1 MCKVIEIPKIFAAN
15 GDHNI
20 QSIKVFEGGNGC
32 FIGESLMYRTTRP
45 PRISILVCDYRLHI
59 LRTHSDPCFTHLF
72 HLIWVYIK
80 SHRLA
85 AIKNRLNQHI
95 SL

>member
-32 FIGESLMYRTTRP
+32 FIGDKKLYEK
-45 PRISILVCDYRLHI
+45 V
-59 LRTHSDPCFTHLF
+59 
-72 HLIWVYIK
+72 
-80 SHRLA
+80 
-85 AIKNRLNQHI
+85 
-95 SL
+95 

>member
-32 FIGESLMYRTTRP
+32 FIGDKKLYEKVWCTVLQPGRRES
-45 PRISILVCDYRLHI
+45 
-59 LRTHSDPCFTHLF
+59 
-72 HLIWVYIK
+72 VY
-80 SHRLA
+80 
-85 AIKNRLNQHI
+85 
-95 SL
+95 